1 MSRFD
6 IDPVD
11 ASWIAFARI
20 FVGVFWLYEVF
31 LGGRWKLGTPG
42 TGPNPDWVGATA
54 GGEITEVGNEA
65 LADGTWTVVALTLET
80 VILPHAAFWAN
91 VVTFSQV
98 AFGVLMILGA
108 FVRLASIGA
117 ISQLGLVV
125 AFGPA
130 GIGPILMAGHLF
142 ALATDAGQ
150 HYGVD
155 GWLSNRSGNDPL
167 SGFGERIATVGSLPE
182 RALPGLAAGAGVSAL
197 YFLFIAVAHGGEEI
211 PGASLELGVFSG
223 LAGFGLWLAYRG
235 VAGVSIGAEVL
246 RVFVGYRLLHEIF
259 VSTDATLDKMPGW
272 AAFGELGVTFEEITV
287 EHFAVI
293 GSFVDVAFLPA
304 VEAWAVAF
312 AVVQTAVGVAL
323 LVGYRTRTASAL
335 GIAYVGVL
343 ITLGF
348 TRYTPFLFGLLIAT
362 WALGGRSASLDSA
375 TERIRQSP
383 RLARWDAPIALS
395 VAVVATIVALVTGVA
410 PDGYVS
416 TMGPV
421 VAAMIAI
428 FTALVGLT
436 ALSHHRLPKID
447 RQETAEAR
455 PTSD

>member
-42 TGPNPDWVGATA
+42 TGPNPDWVGPAA
-54 GGEITEVGNEA
+54 GGEIVEIGNEA
-65 LADGTWTVVALTLET
+65 LADGTWTAVAFALET

-91 VVTFSQV
+91 LVTFSQLL
-98 AFGVLMILGA
+98 FGICMILGA
-108 FVRLASIGA
+108 FVRLTSIGA
-117 ISQLGLVV
+117 LSQLGLVV

-130 GIGPILMAGHLF
+130 GVGPILMAGHLF

-150 HYGVD
+150 HYGID
-155 GWLSNRSGNDPL
+155 GWLSGRSASDPL
-167 SGFGERIATVGSLPE
+167 SRLGERLATTGHLPE
-182 RALPGLAAGAGVSAL
+182 RTLPGLAAGAGVIAL
-197 YFLFIAVAHGGEEI
+197 YFLFTAVNHGGESI
-211 PGASLELGVFSG
+211 PTASLELGVLSG
-223 LAGFGLWLAYRG
+223 LAGFGFWLAYNG
-235 VAGVSIGAEVL
+235 ISGVSIGAEIL
-246 RVFVGYRLLHEIF
+246 RIFVGYRLLHEIF
-259 VSTDATLDKMPGW
+259 ISTDATLDKMPGW
-272 AAFGELGVTFEEITV
+272 AAFAELGTTFEEITV

-293 GSFVDVAFLPA
+293 GSLVDAAFLPA

-312 AVVQTAVGVAL
+312 AVVQTAVGIAL
-323 LVGYRTRTASAL
+323 LVGYRTRAASAL
-335 GIAYVGVL
+335 GIVYMGVL

-348 TRYTPFLFGLLIAT
+348 TRYTPFLFGLLIAM
-362 WALGGRSASLDSA
+362 WALGGRHASVDSA
-375 TERIRQSP
+375 VGRIGISP
-383 RLARWDAPIALS
+383 RLVRWDAPIAFS
-395 VAVVATIVALVTGVA
+395 VAGVSTLVAVSTGIA

-421 VAAMIAI
+421 VALMIAI

-436 ALSHHRLPKID
+436 ALSHHRLPEID
-447 RQETAEAR
+447 RQETANVRA
-455 PTSD
+455 TSD

>member
-31 LGGRWKLGTPG
+31 LGRRWKLGTPG
-42 TGPNPDWVGATA
+42 TGSNPDWVGATA
-54 GGEITEVGNEA
+54 GGEIVEIGNEA
-65 LADGTWTVVALTLET
+65 LADGTWTVVAFALET

-98 AFGVLMILGA
+98 AFGICMILGV
-108 FVRLASIGA
+108 FVRLTSIGA

-130 GIGPILMAGHLF
+130 GVGPILMAGHLF

-155 GWLSNRSGNDPL
+155 GWLSRRSATDPL
-167 SGFGERIATVGSLPE
+167 SRFGERLATIGHLPE
-182 RALPGLAAGAGVSAL
+182 RALPSLAAGASVTAL
-197 YFLFIAVAHGGEEI
+197 YFLFIAVDHGGESI
-211 PGASLELGVFSG
+211 PEASLELGVLSG

-235 VAGVSIGAEVL
+235 VAGVSIGAEIL
-246 RVFVGYRLLHEIF
+246 RVFVGYRLLHEILI
-259 VSTDATLDKMPGW
+259 STEPVLNKMPGW
-272 AAFGELGVTFEEITV
+272 AEIGGLSAPFEEITV
-287 EHFAVI
+287 EHFAAI
-293 GSFVDVAFLPA
+293 STLVDVAFLPA
-304 VEAWAVAF
+304 VEAWAITF

-323 LVGYRTRTASAL
+323 LVGYRTKVASAL
-335 GIAYVGVL
+335 GIAYMSVL

-348 TRYTPFLFGLLIAT
+348 TRYTPFLFGLLIAV
-362 WALGGRSASLDSA
+362 WALGGRHASVDSA
-375 TERIRQSP
+375 VERTRQSP
-383 RLARWDAPIALS
+383 RLARWDAPVAFS
-395 VAVVATIVALVTGVA
+395 VAVVATIVALTAGVA

-416 TMGPV
+416 TMGAV

-428 FTALVGLT
+428 FAALIGLT
-436 ALSHHRLPKID
+436 AHSHYRLPETD
-447 RQETAEAR
+447 QQETADAH